1 LHWER
6 GEQFLTI
13 KDHHVTKCSTGPWT
27 YADSLEQP
35 RQQKMGMRFETWNV
49 RSMYRESSLK
59 TVSSKLAKY
68 KLDLAAV

>member
-1 LHWER
+1 M
-6 GEQFLTI
+6 GQFLWNNLGNR
-13 KDHHVTKCSTGPWT
+13 KW
-27 YADSLEQP
+27 
-35 RQQKMGMRFETWNV
+35 MRFETWNV